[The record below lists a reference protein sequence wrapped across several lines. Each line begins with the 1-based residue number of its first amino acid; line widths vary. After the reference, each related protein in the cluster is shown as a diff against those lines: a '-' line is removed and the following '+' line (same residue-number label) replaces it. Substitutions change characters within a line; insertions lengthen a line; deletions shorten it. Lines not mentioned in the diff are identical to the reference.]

1 MLALG
6 VPILTSFL
14 SVSAT
19 EHGSIFLMMVSD
31 EGGVSLSGW
40 EHGLQCSEVCVTP
53 LQTGHGV

>member
-14 SVSAT
+14 SASAT

-53 LQTGHGV
+53 LQTGRGV